1 MRIGLITAF
10 DIDDLHSF
18 SGSGYFMAAALR
30 QHAGEIEV
38 IRVRPPAWRQKVD
51 WLLERLVRRLPL
63 RLPWQPPVAFGSSGA
78 HRQALAAIASGR
90 FDVLIAFL
98 SSAEAA
104 SLPPGSRPPLVF
116 MSDATY
122 DLVRGYYDFATGLPA
137 PADAWYE
144 RTEAGAIANADLCI
158 YPTPWAAASAISHYG
173 KPAAATAIVPYGAN
187 LLEIP
192 NPAEVL
198 ARRAAPLS
206 SRPRVLLMA
215 KGDFRRKAANIL
227 GILDSAIAQGVDLQL
242 TVCGFRERPAISHP
256 NLEFIPYL
264 DKKNPEDRRRMHEL
278 YLNADFFLLPTR
290 ADTFGIVF
298 CEAMAYGLPVITT
311 RTGGVPAV
319 VNDGVTGLVLDVDA
333 PPDQFAAAIVGLVA
347 DQDRRRTM
355 AAAGRADYDR
365 RLNWDAFGRS
375 VASHLERLVAEAKE
389 KSRLAVSRGE
399 ARNLNSTE
407 RNGKQ

>member
-18 SGSGYFMAAALR
+18 SGSGYFMASALR
-30 QHAGEIEV
+30 RHAGEIEV
-38 IRVRPPAWRQKVD
+38 IRVRRPAWQQKVD

-63 RLPWQPPVAFGSSGA
+63 RLPWRPPVAFGSA
-78 HRQALAAIASGR
+78 AARHQARTAIAAGQ

-104 SLPPGSRPPLVF
+104 SLPPGNRPPLVF

-122 DLVRGYYDFATGLPA
+122 DLVRGYYDFASDLPA
-137 PADAWYE
+137 AADAWYE

-158 YPTPWAAASAISHYG
+158 YPTSWAAASAISHYG

-192 NPAEVL
+192 AAAEVL
-198 ARRAAPLS
+198 DRRSGPLS
-206 SRPRVLLMA
+206 RQPRVLLMA
-215 KGDFRRKAANIL
+215 KGDFRRKADNIL

-242 TVCGFRERPAISHP
+242 TVCGFRDRPDISHP

-264 DKKNPEDRRRMHEL
+264 DKKKPEDRRRMHEL
-278 YLNADFFLLPTR
+278 YWNADFFLLPTR

-311 RTGGVPAV
+311 RTGGVPNV
-319 VNDGVTGLVLDVDA
+319 VNDGVTGLILDVDA
-333 PPDQFAAAIVGLVA
+333 PPEQFAAAIAGLVA
-347 DQDRRRTM
+347 DQDRRRAM
-355 AAAGRADYDR
+355 ATAGRADYDL
-365 RLNWDAFGRS
+365 RLNWDAFGKS
-375 VASHLERLVAEAKE
+375 IAGHLERLVAEAK
-389 KSRLAVSRGE
+389 
-399 ARNLNSTE
+399 
-407 RNGKQ
+407 GKR